1 MRSFILYR
9 SPWQSAALVILL
21 KNIWKHDILNSGD
34 RAVNENLGRTSAQF
48 RNPGSPDGSL
58 KLWRSLQGWKR
69 RSSQENKG
77 WSDFAMLSI
86 YFGDMPQAI
95 YNTPTY
101 FNNVYLDSWLEDAL
115 NQRMI
120 KAVDKGEV
128 RGPNAVETKALGLI
142 PPTKLSG
149 GVKTLM
155 LIHNLPDKIFNASN
169 CGNNC
174 ARWILE
180 IAKKQDVTINLRHI
194 MDFGNR
200 KLKIKVLNNGQV
212 VDNMG
217 DLAEI
222 AARYV

>member
-1 MRSFILYR
+1 
-9 SPWQSAALVILL
+9 
-21 KNIWKHDILNSGD
+21 
-34 RAVNENLGRTSAQF
+34 
-48 RNPGSPDGSL
+48 
-58 KLWRSLQGWKR
+58 
-69 RSSQENKG
+69 
-77 WSDFAMLSI
+77 MLSI

-101 FNNVYLDSWLEDAL
+101 FNNVYPDAWLEDPL
-115 NQRMI
+115 NQKMI
-120 KAVDKGEV
+120 RSVDKGEV
-128 RGPNAVETKALGLI
+128 CGPNAVNAKALGLI

-155 LIHNLPDKIFNASN
+155 LIHNLPDKVFNVHN
-169 CGNNC
+169 CGDNC

-180 IAKKQDVTINLRHI
+180 IGKKQDVTINLRHI
-194 MDFGNR
+194 MDFGDR
-200 KLKIKVLNNGQV
+200 KLSIKVLNDGQI

>member
-1 MRSFILYR
+1 
-9 SPWQSAALVILL
+9 
-21 KNIWKHDILNSGD
+21 
-34 RAVNENLGRTSAQF
+34 
-48 RNPGSPDGSL
+48 
-58 KLWRSLQGWKR
+58 
-69 RSSQENKG
+69 
-77 WSDFAMLSI
+77 MLSI

-115 NQRMI
+115 DQKMI

-169 CGNNC
+169 CGDNC

-194 MDFGNR
+194 MDFGER
-200 KLKIKVLNNGQV
+200 KLKINVLNNGQV

>member
-1 MRSFILYR
+1 
-9 SPWQSAALVILL
+9 
-21 KNIWKHDILNSGD
+21 
-34 RAVNENLGRTSAQF
+34 
-48 RNPGSPDGSL
+48 
-58 KLWRSLQGWKR
+58 
-69 RSSQENKG
+69 
-77 WSDFAMLSI
+77 MLSI

-101 FNNVYLDSWLEDAL
+101 FNNVYLDAWLEDPL
-115 NQRMI
+115 DQEMI
-120 KAVDKGEV
+120 RSVDKGEV
-128 RGPNAVETKALGLI
+128 CGPNAVNTKALGLI

-155 LIHNLPDKIFNASN
+155 LIHNQPDMVFNVHN
-169 CGNNC
+169 CGDNC

-180 IAKKQDVTINLRHI
+180 IGKKQDVTINLRHI
-194 MDFGNR
+194 MDFGDR
-200 KLKIKVLNNGQV
+200 KLSIEVLNDGQI

>member
-1 MRSFILYR
+1 
-9 SPWQSAALVILL
+9 
-21 KNIWKHDILNSGD
+21 
-34 RAVNENLGRTSAQF
+34 
-48 RNPGSPDGSL
+48 
-58 KLWRSLQGWKR
+58 
-69 RSSQENKG
+69 
-77 WSDFAMLSI
+77 MLSI

-101 FNNVYLDSWLEDAL
+101 FNNVYLDSWLEDTL
-115 NQRMI
+115 DQKMI

-128 RGPNAVETKALGLI
+128 CGPNAVETKALGLI

-155 LIHNLPDKIFNASN
+155 LI
-169 CGNNC
+169 NNC

-194 MDFGNR
+194 MDFGDR
-200 KLKIKVLNNGQV
+200 RLKIKVLNNGQI

>member
-1 MRSFILYR
+1 
-9 SPWQSAALVILL
+9 
-21 KNIWKHDILNSGD
+21 
-34 RAVNENLGRTSAQF
+34 
-48 RNPGSPDGSL
+48 
-58 KLWRSLQGWKR
+58 
-69 RSSQENKG
+69 
-77 WSDFAMLSI
+77 MLSI

-115 NQRMI
+115 DQRMI
-120 KAVDKGEV
+120 KAVDKGV
-128 RGPNAVETKALGLI
+128 VCGPNAVETKALGLI

-155 LIHNLPDKIFNASN
+155 LIHNLPDKVFNASN

-194 MDFGNR
+194 LDFGDR
-200 KLKIKVLNNGQV
+200 KLKIKVLNNGQI

>member
-1 MRSFILYR
+1 
-9 SPWQSAALVILL
+9 
-21 KNIWKHDILNSGD
+21 
-34 RAVNENLGRTSAQF
+34 
-48 RNPGSPDGSL
+48 
-58 KLWRSLQGWKR
+58 
-69 RSSQENKG
+69 
-77 WSDFAMLSI
+77 MLSI

-95 YNTPTY
+95 YNTSNY
-101 FNNVYLDSWLEDAL
+101 FNNVYLDDWLNDPL
-115 NQRMI
+115 DRRMI

-128 RGPNAVETKALGLI
+128 LGSNAVNTKALGII

-155 LIHNLPDKIFNASN
+155 LIHHLPDQVFNASN
-169 CGNNC
+169 CGDNC

-180 IAKKQDVTINLRHI
+180 IAKKQDITINLRHI
-194 MDFGNR
+194 MDFGDR
-200 KLKIKVLNNGQV
+200 KMKTKVLNNRQI